1 MHDDS
6 TPSFTHS
13 RPHFCFLPPFPHPF
27 PHPRSLAFAPPPPL
41 SLSQEWSFTPVNER
55 AKKAQ
60 ADRRARE
67 AKEQEDAASVAA
79 KKERDS
85 RRRGVGDLGLGKVW
99 TGAGFQK

>member
-1 MHDDS
+1 MLS
-6 TPSFTHS
+6 PTFS
-13 RPHFCFLPPFPHPF
+13 PPFP
-27 PHPRSLAFAPPPPL
+27 APPLACFCSTPPL

>member
-1 MHDDS
+1 
-6 TPSFTHS
+6 
-13 RPHFCFLPPFPHPF
+13 
-27 PHPRSLAFAPPPPL
+27 
-41 SLSQEWSFTPVNER
+41 VNER